1 MMMMIVMMMTMTTAK
16 ILTCLLVHHILFS
29 AIITLTIGPK
39 YAGVP
44 LAEAGIFS
52 PEVHIILLG
61 LLQAATRFSDCP
73 ACHVV
78 QVVTLG
84 NLTVA
89 VLFVDGCLKVVF
101 KRFLEM
107 MSVSNRSKM
116 EVQHH
121 TNSKPT
127 FTDKVIY
134 TNRYIYPIF
143 VN

>member
-1 MMMMIVMMMTMTTAK
+1 MMIVMMVMMLMMMIDK

-52 PEVHIILLG
+52 PEVHIILLS
-61 LLQAATRFSDCP
+61 LLQAATWFSDCP
-73 ACHVV
+73 ARHVA
-78 QVVTLG
+78 QVVTPK

-89 VLFVDGCLKVVF
+89 MLFVDGSLKVVLI
-101 KRFLEM
+101 RFLEM
-107 MSVSNRSKM
+107 MSVNDRSKM
-116 EVQHH
+116 KVHHH

-127 FTDKVIY
+127 FNDTVIY
-134 TNRYIYPIF
+134 TNR
-143 VN
+143 